1 MKVLCSKISNSFS
14 NQLRQI
20 LHSQTHH
27 QVWLGGTVSRFL
39 WLRGDHKRVGK
50 PEMLWSPLN
59 QISTRH
65 SALILEL
72 ELKWFKSR

>member
-1 MKVLCSKISNSFS
+1 MGERS
-14 NQLRQI
+14 
-20 LHSQTHH
+20 
-27 QVWLGGTVSRFL
+27 L

-50 PEMLWSPLN
+50 AEMLWSPLN